1 VVPSRSNQHG
11 SKSCPERTPLARRP
25 LLDEQQTSELESL
38 FKVLGNATRLR
49 LVHALVKAGEMC
61 VGDLAQQIGI
71 QTQAVSNQLK
81 HLTLH
86 GVVVSRREGNNI
98 YYSVIDNCV
107 VTMVE
112 RGLCLIA
119 CAADRG
125 ATER

>member
-1 VVPSRSNQHG
+1 
-11 SKSCPERTPLARRP
+11 
-25 LLDEQQTSELESL
+25 
-38 FKVLGNATRLR
+38 
-49 LVHALVKAGEMC
+49 MC